1 MDKGEARMPHL
12 FFVSQNNE
20 LPDENK
26 GSTDYS

>member
-1 MDKGEARMPHL
+1 MDKGEARMPH
-12 FFVSQNNE
+12 FFLSQNNE

>member
-12 FFVSQNNE
+12 FVSQNNE

>member
-12 FFVSQNNE
+12 FCFSEQQ